1 MQWVLLSTHQQK
13 KGFLVLRSLLSSAD
27 NGGSGQ
33 GQCCLS
39 VVRHVQFSKLCA
51 FLSDRKHLDDGK
63 LNRVSTPGGAL
74 GYFLGG
80 YVPPGTPN
88 WHPVLE
94 MGQFFIP
101 RSRIRPKT
109 DTPF

>member
-1 MQWVLLSTHQQK
+1 MGASVNSPTK

-63 LNRVSTPGGAL
+63 LNRVSTRTL
-74 GYFLGG
+74 DD
-80 YVPPGTPN
+80 
-88 WHPVLE
+88 W
-94 MGQFFIP
+94 
-101 RSRIRPKT
+101 R
-109 DTPF
+109 